1 MLITLK
7 NPDTDTDLVE
17 FDTAKANSNPVQAL
31 CLLLYLFPAKDRD
44 LFLLNLLTN
53 ATPNPD
59 DLAEIL
65 SLSPNTV
72 KGRIQRAKKAFEK
85 LMKKCGGKIK
95 ARDDVRI
102 EEEDVR
108 EDDDKLDTV
117 PVEVWG
123 MGTHHHPKALT
134 IA

>member
-17 FDTAKANSNPVQAL
+17 FDTAKVNSNPVQAL

-53 ATPNPD
+53 ATPDPV

-65 SLSPNTV
+65 SVTPATI
-72 KGRIQRAKKAFEK
+72 KDRIHRAKKAFER
-85 LMKKCGGKIK
+85 LMKRYKGHIP
-95 ARDDVRI
+95 ARDNIRI
-102 EEEDVR
+102 EEDEVR

-123 MGTHHHPKALT
+123 MAPHRQPKALV
-134 IA
+134 I